1 MKLISRQPNATC
13 VRTIIIMHPFFCRW
27 IGNDVNNILQ
37 GMGEFGLLKMDN
49 FSMNSNRRNVRL
61 KSCLKAWGNMLICMQ
76 LLKSR

>member
-1 MKLISRQPNATC
+1 M
-13 VRTIIIMHPFFCRW
+13 
-27 IGNDVNNILQ
+27 NNILQ